1 MKICYSLKTHYG
13 LTLCAF
19 ILIVFNPHNIFM
31 WCVYV
36 CMCVCVCVCVCVR
49 VSVAQ
54 LCLTLCEPLDYNPPG
69 SSIHGILQAIILK
82 WVAISFSKHLCK
94 VGVNESVYR

>member
-1 MKICYSLKTHYG
+1 MYHLWAKRLVGPALSKVACKVL
-13 LTLCAF
+13 LC
-19 ILIVFNPHNIFM
+19 
-31 WCVYV
+31 
-36 CMCVCVCVCVCVR
+36 
-49 VSVAQ
+49 SVTQ
-54 LCLTLCEPLDYNPPG
+54 LCLTLCEPMDYNPPG